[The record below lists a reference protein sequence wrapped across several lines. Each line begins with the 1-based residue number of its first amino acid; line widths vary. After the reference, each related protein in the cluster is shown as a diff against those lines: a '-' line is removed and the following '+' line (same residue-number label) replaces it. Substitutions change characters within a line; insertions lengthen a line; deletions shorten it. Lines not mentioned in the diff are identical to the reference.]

1 MEILRIFNKNIYILK
16 SYTVK
21 KYGNAISWY
30 LHVYLLKGGA
40 YVVSLMDRY
49 AAGYSILF
57 AVFFESLVVSWAY
70 GKPWLCL

>member
-1 MEILRIFNKNIYILK
+1 MAF
-16 SYTVK
+16 
-21 KYGNAISWY
+21 A
-30 LHVYLLKGGA
+30 LKGGA

-70 GKPWLCL
+70 GKPLGVTCMYSQSYNSGTSKYSL